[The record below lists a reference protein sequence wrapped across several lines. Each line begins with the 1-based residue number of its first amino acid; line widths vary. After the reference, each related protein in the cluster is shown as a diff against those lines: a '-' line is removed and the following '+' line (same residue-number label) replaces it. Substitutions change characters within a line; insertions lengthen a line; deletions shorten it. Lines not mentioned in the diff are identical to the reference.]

1 MERKWY
7 IKENTAEGENYSII
21 DLTEDELTVVKR
33 FCKAEVISDNY
44 GGEDFIYDQIA
55 FNNKADAIKAIN
67 EITKHNSQLLSKI
80 LTNMRVKD

>member
-1 MERKWY
+1 MQYY
-7 IKENTAEGENYSII
+7 IKIFNKTTGELVGYYKETGMTCITK
-21 DLTEDELTVVKR
+21 LPKGM
-33 FCKAEVISDNY
+33 KY
-44 GGEDFIYDQIA
+44 